1 MPGQPPS
8 QVQHVGI
15 AGQQSQQIK
24 DAQLLQQQQQQ
35 QQQIHQQQLAQLIQ
49 QQGLQQSN
57 IVVKMTDV
65 QPISSVGEW
74 FYCVNVCILYCLNKI

>member
-24 DAQLLQQQQQQ
+24 DAQLLQQQQ

-74 FYCVNVCILYCLNKI
+74 FYCVNVCIFNYLNHI